1 MKSETSH
8 IHDEIIVQLA
18 TDPKLKA
25 DRTELMIQTICE
37 VVSKTLDSDQ
47 ISVWIMDVE
56 RFSLKSQDIFDRS
69 KQKHFNS
76 SPLKLKNLN
85 SFYKT
90 LESNRFLN
98 IFNAQKDE
106 LFNGFNMNTWE
117 MKGVK
122 SSLIVPFRSK
132 GILNG
137 VIRIDQ
143 VRSRRIWIEDEIN
156 FSVQIGDL
164 IANTNLY
171 FDLKQRD
178 GLFEYMLAFA
188 RDLESDLDF
197 QPLVDRFVGYLAG
210 ALQAESAIIFNCDH
224 LHQGLWVSQTY
235 HVPPGYEN
243 LKLNYQEG
251 AAGLA
256 ADSGKVVLINEYG
269 GYEKRESIYDQ
280 FKLFQHV
287 MAEPVRRNNETK
299 YVLQVMRNDIEN
311 QFGVNDQ
318 QIMGQMV
325 AWFGLLVDQWHMS
338 KRMALIIDYQNT
350 LSRIIETSHFASGV
364 PDLLNTILDY
374 CMPTLKSKRALIV
387 CEEWSITRG
396 ISKDFQTQLTEKLS
410 LNEDW
415 RSVPVVVN
423 SIHLTQ
429 NLHPDLEELFKQS
442 DIQAFVLAPIMVEDQ
457 RIGYLLLANTLSCD
471 WGEDLVTMVEITSKH
486 LALEVRRVVTSIEN
500 ERRENLIWRMNTLGQ
515 KLSHVLTYAESIQ
528 VVGNIAVELFSA
540 NKIIMLIRTPQN
552 KIANA
557 FSYNIP
563 DWSIQQ
569 IIDTETKALE
579 DTFLSTNYP
588 FLIPLVANSEM
599 PLVLKT
605 YLTAEKIQS
614 AKVMPLNYQDQ
625 TVCAIVAL
633 FEDAVTW
640 PEYERETISIFAR
653 TAVLTLQN
661 AWIYEELEKGYLELA
676 LVLADAMES
685 REATLSGMAIK
696 IANWA
701 ERTARIMG
709 VSEDDIR
716 DIRWAALLHD
726 IGKSEIPDQVIRK
739 PGPLSDDEWV
749 LIQKAPEEGEK
760 YIRPLSRYRSVGSI
774 IRNFHERFDGK
785 GYPDGLKARDIPFGA
800 RILAVAEAYGSMI
813 DTRAYRKAMA
823 PEQAIEELRANSG
836 SQFDPKVV
844 DAFISVLG
852 LVLA

>member
-224 LHQGLWVSQTY
+224 LHQGLWVSQTF

-256 ADSGKVVLINEYG
+256 ADSGKVVLINNYG
-269 GYEKRESIYDQ
+269 VYEKRESIYDQ

-287 MAEPVRRNNETK
+287 MAEPVRRKSETK
-299 YVLQVMRNDIEN
+299 YVLQVMRNDIDN

-374 CMPTLKSKRALIV
+374 CMPTLKI
-387 CEEWSITRG
+387 
-396 ISKDFQTQLTEKLS
+396 
-410 LNEDW
+410 
-415 RSVPVVVN
+415 
-423 SIHLTQ
+423 
-429 NLHPDLEELFKQS
+429 
-442 DIQAFVLAPIMVEDQ
+442 
-457 RIGYLLLANTLSCD
+457 
-471 WGEDLVTMVEITSKH
+471 
-486 LALEVRRVVTSIEN
+486 
-500 ERRENLIWRMNTLGQ
+500 
-515 KLSHVLTYAESIQ
+515 
-528 VVGNIAVELFSA
+528 
-540 NKIIMLIRTPQN
+540 
-552 KIANA
+552 
-557 FSYNIP
+557 
-563 DWSIQQ
+563 
-569 IIDTETKALE
+569 
-579 DTFLSTNYP
+579 
-588 FLIPLVANSEM
+588 
-599 PLVLKT
+599 
-605 YLTAEKIQS
+605 
-614 AKVMPLNYQDQ
+614 
-625 TVCAIVAL
+625 
-633 FEDAVTW
+633 
-640 PEYERETISIFAR
+640 
-653 TAVLTLQN
+653 
-661 AWIYEELEKGYLELA
+661 
-676 LVLADAMES
+676 
-685 REATLSGMAIK
+685 
-696 IANWA
+696 
-701 ERTARIMG
+701 
-709 VSEDDIR
+709 
-716 DIRWAALLHD
+716 
-726 IGKSEIPDQVIRK
+726 
-739 PGPLSDDEWV
+739 
-749 LIQKAPEEGEK
+749 
-760 YIRPLSRYRSVGSI
+760 
-774 IRNFHERFDGK
+774 
-785 GYPDGLKARDIPFGA
+785 
-800 RILAVAEAYGSMI
+800 
-813 DTRAYRKAMA
+813 
-823 PEQAIEELRANSG
+823 
-836 SQFDPKVV
+836 
-844 DAFISVLG
+844 
-852 LVLA
+852 